1 MKRNFTLLAVL
12 LSCVYFL
19 SGCRSVGG
27 TVNPVPEQPRIAP
40 AEALQLC
47 PALDIDLGQAGLAD
61 LARALQT
68 VAEQYHDCRSR
79 HGHLVEWYERQKK

>member
-1 MKRNFTLLAVL
+1 MKRNFTLWLVL
-12 LSCVYFL
+12 FSSVYIL
-19 SGCRSVGG
+19 SGCRSSGG
-27 TVNPVPEQPRIAP
+27 VVETVPEQPRIAP

-47 PALDIDLGQAGLAD
+47 PALAVDLGQAGLAD

-79 HGHLVEWYERQKK
+79 HGQLVEWYERQKK